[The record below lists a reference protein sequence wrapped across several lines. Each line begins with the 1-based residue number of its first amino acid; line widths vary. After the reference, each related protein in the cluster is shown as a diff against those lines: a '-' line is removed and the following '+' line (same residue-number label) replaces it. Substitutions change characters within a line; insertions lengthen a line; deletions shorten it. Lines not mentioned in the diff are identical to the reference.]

1 LPPAALLAESMTAP
15 VIFLAV
21 LPVEFVIFFVAPTLV
36 ALPWAFAELI
46 VLNATVTKAANN
58 TVAAI
63 MNDIC
68 FCITLYD
75 GGTEFNGSLYIFPL
89 ALDQL

>member
-1 LPPAALLAESMTAP
+1 MWKMLG
-15 VIFLAV
+15 
-21 LPVEFVIFFVAPTLV
+21 LV
-36 ALPWAFAELI
+36 ALPWAFSELI
-46 VLNATVTKAANN
+46 VLSATVTKAANN

-75 GGTEFNGSLYIFPL
+75 GATETSSMKWLVILVETVAVCPYFSLAACL
-89 ALDQL
+89 